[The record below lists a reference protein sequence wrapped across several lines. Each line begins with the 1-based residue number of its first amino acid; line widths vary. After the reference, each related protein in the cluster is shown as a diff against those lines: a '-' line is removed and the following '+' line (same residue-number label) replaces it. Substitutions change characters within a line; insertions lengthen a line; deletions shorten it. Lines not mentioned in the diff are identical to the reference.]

1 MIEQGGNII
10 GETSKVAQQ
19 AIKAIDSVPVLLAL
33 VLLQF
38 FILGSVMYL
47 SVQRDKHVHQ
57 RFTLMIER
65 CTVPPERR
73 SGLEQPSLLSQHPLG
88 GSSQ

>member
-1 MIEQGGNII
+1 MSPNNII

-33 VLLQF
+33 VMLQF
-38 FILGSVMYL
+38 FILGAVLYL
-47 SVQRDKHVHQ
+47 SLVREKSVHT
-57 RFTLMIER
+57 RFMYMIER
-65 CTVPPERR
+65 CTGGAPERR
-73 SGLEQPSLLSQHPLG
+73 SELEQPSLLTQHPLG

>member
-1 MIEQGGNII
+1 MIEQGNII

-33 VLLQF
+33 VVLQF

-73 SGLEQPSLLSQHPLG
+73 SELEPSLLSQHPLG

>member
-1 MIEQGGNII
+1 MTII
-10 GETSKVAQQ
+10 DETSKIAQQ

-47 SVQRDKHVHQ
+47 SIQRDKHVHT
-57 RFTLMIER
+57 RFMYMIER
-65 CTVPPERR
+65 CTVP
-73 SGLEQPSLLSQHPLG
+73 GLKPGAASSELEPSLLTQHALG
-88 GSSQ
+88 GSPP